1 VFERFTDAAR
11 DAVLQAHESARETGA
26 PSIGT
31 PHLLVGAAPGVP
43 GLPPEPLKAAIA
55 GVSDAAALAA
65 IGIDLEAVRHRVEE
79 AFGPGALSRRRDRC
93 GRRSV
98 GGALPFTPTA
108 KAALEGALREALA
121 HGDRHIAA
129 GHIVLGV
136 LRTEDPAA
144 LEVLRRA
151 GLEPD
156 RVRTLASAAR
166 DRSTGGGD

>member
-11 DAVLQAHESARETGA
+11 DAVVQAQERARETGA

-43 GLPPEPLKAAIA
+43 GLAREPLEAAMA
-55 GVSDAAALAA
+55 GASDAAALAS
-65 IGIDLEAVRHRVEE
+65 IGIDLEEVRRRAED
-79 AFGPGALSRRRDRC
+79 AFGPGALSRGR
-93 GRRSV
+93 GRRARRPC

-108 KAALEGALREALA
+108 KAALEGALREAVA

-151 GLEPD
+151 GLDPGH
-156 RVRTLASAAR
+156 VRTLAAAAR
-166 DRSTGGGD
+166 ERRPEPGG